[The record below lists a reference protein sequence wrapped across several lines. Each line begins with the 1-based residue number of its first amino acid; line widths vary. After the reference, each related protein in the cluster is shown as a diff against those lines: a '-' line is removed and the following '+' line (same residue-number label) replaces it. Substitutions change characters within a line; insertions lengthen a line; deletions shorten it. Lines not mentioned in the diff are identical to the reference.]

1 MTSYKIFL
9 TKSMEVAA
17 QLAEFNSSKVGSEN
31 PKAGLGNLK
40 HVRLGVVNQMKE
52 YVPEIYH
59 DQSYFCCILMYESE
73 KPSYNIIIA

>member
-17 QLAEFNSSKVGSEN
+17 QLAEFNSSKVGSD
-31 PKAGLGNLK
+31 KLK
-40 HVRLGVVNQMKE
+40 SVRLGVVNQMKE

-59 DQSYFCCILMYESE
+59 DKGYFCCILMYESDR
-73 KPSYNIIIA
+73 PAYNIIIA

>member
-17 QLAEFNSSKVGSEN
+17 QLSELNSSKVGSS
-31 PKAGLGNLK
+31 GLKG
-40 HVRLGVVNQMKE
+40 VRLGVVNQMKE

-59 DQSYFCCILMYESE
+59 DKGYFCCILIYETDRPYYS
-73 KPSYNIIIA
+73 IVIA

>member
-1 MTSYKIFL
+1 MSYKIFL

-17 QLAEFNSSKVGSEN
+17 QLSELNSSKVGSGN

-40 HVRLGVVNQMKE
+40 SVRLGVVNQMKE

-59 DQSYFCCILMYESE
+59 DKGYFCCILMYESE
-73 KPSYNIIIA
+73 NPSYNIIIA